1 MNDIIL
7 SPVPLEDLQTLI
19 EASVARAMR
28 NRYENQA
35 PASKWMNLDELCQY
49 HPDKPARA
57 TIYKWTC
64 ERSIPFHKDG
74 KKLRF
79 LKSEIDEWLMKS
91 CKKTIDDISD
101 EKLAKRRR

>member
-1 MNDIIL
+1 MENIIL
-7 SPVPLEDLQTLI
+7 CPVPLEDLQTLI

-35 PASKWMNLDELCQY
+35 PASKWMNVDEVRQY

-101 EKLAKRRR
+101 EKLSKRRR

>member
-1 MNDIIL
+1 MNNIIL
-7 SPVPLEDLQTLI
+7 TPVPLEDLQTLI

-28 NRYENQA
+28 NRFENQT
-35 PASKWMNLDELCQY
+35 PTSKWMNLDELRNY
-49 HPDKPARA
+49 HPNKPARA

-91 CKKTIDDISD
+91 GKKTIDNISD
-101 EKLAKRRR
+101 EMISKRKR